1 MYATPAPT
9 TLPDP
14 AYQPEFYSG
23 TVTKRALAWVVD
35 VILIGLMTALVSLLT
50 LGIGFFFLP
59 VVYVGLS
66 FTYRVLTLWGGSA
79 TWGMRLMNISLLT
92 RNGERFDLGHAF
104 LHTLGYALS
113 VGTFLVQLLSMA
125 LMLMSARGQSLSDHV
140 LGTVMINRPR

>member
-1 MYATPAPT
+1 MYATPSP
-9 TLPDP
+9 LPDP

-23 TVTKRALAWVVD
+23 TAMKRALAWGVD
-35 VILIGLMTALVSLLT
+35 VILIGVLTLLVALLT

-59 VVYVGLS
+59 ILYVGLS

-79 TWGMRLMNISLLT
+79 TLGMRLMNIGLLT
-92 RNGERFDLGHAF
+92 RHGERFDLSHAV

-113 VGTFLVQLLSMA
+113 VGTFLVQLLSIG
-125 LMLMSARGQSLSDHV
+125 LMVMSARGQSLSDHV